1 MTVVHSQ
8 DVGYM
13 QQALRL
19 AAKGNK
25 TTRPNPN
32 VGCVI
37 VSATGTI
44 AGEGWHERAGE
55 PHAEVH
61 ALRMAGEQAR
71 GGTAYV
77 TLEPCSHYGRTPP
90 CAEALINAGLA
101 RVVVAM
107 QDPFH
112 QVAGR
117 GIQMLQNAGIEVV
130 VGVEEEAAMALNK
143 GFIHHCQTGLPLVQ
157 VKLAA
162 SIDGATALANG
173 ESQWITGPAAR
184 HDVHEARACAG
195 AILTGADTVLYD
207 NPQLNVRLEAL
218 PESFQQPIR
227 IVIDSLG
234 RVPADATIF
243 ADGTPV
249 YLVRTRALG
258 IDYPEHVQELIV
270 ADRHG
275 KVDLAAMLAALGNM
289 NIHTLWCEAGH
300 QLAGAFIEQQLA
312 QELWLYIGPK
322 LMGQG
327 AQPVLALPQYEAME
341 DVPCFTLSRAEP
353 IGNDVKL
360 IYLL

>member
-1 MTVVHSQ
+1 MTAVLSQ
-8 DVGYM
+8 DVVHM
-13 QQALRL
+13 QQALQL
-19 AAKGNK
+19 AAKGQQ

-37 VSATGTI
+37 VSAAGEVV
-44 AGEGWHERAGE
+44 GEGWHARAGE

-61 ALRMAGEQAR
+61 ALRMAGERAQ

-90 CAEALINAGLA
+90 CAEALVEAGVA

-107 QDPFH
+107 EDPFH

-117 GIQMLQNAGIEVV
+117 GIQRLQQAGIEVV
-130 VGVEEEAAMALNK
+130 VGVEEAAAHALNK

-162 SIDGATALANG
+162 SIDGATALATG
-173 ESQWITGPAAR
+173 ESQWITGPEAR
-184 HDVHEARACAG
+184 RDVHEARACAG

-207 NPQLNVRLEAL
+207 NPQLNVRLESL
-218 PESFQQPIR
+218 PEGFQQPVR

-234 RVPADATIF
+234 RVPLDATIF

-258 IDYPEHVQELIV
+258 MDYPEHVHELIV
-270 ADRHG
+270 PDRHG
-275 KVDLAAMLAALGNM
+275 KVDLAAMLAAVGKM

-300 QLAGAFIEQQLA
+300 QLAGALIEQQLA

-327 AQPVLALPQYEAME
+327 AQPVLALPQYKAMR
-341 DVPCFTLSRAEP
+341 DVPCFTLSSAEP